1 MKIYSG
7 FAYGKFDNKWVYI
20 MSIIIFET
28 GSAICGGA
36 PNMDALIVG
45 RAIAGVGG
53 AGQYL
58 GSVWSLFFSIA
69 EHSEPSRLMYTFLEF

>member
-1 MKIYSG
+1 MASLQLMHRLSG
-7 FAYGKFDNKWVYI
+7 FAYGSFDNKWVYV

-45 RAIAGVGG
+45 RAIAGIGG

-58 GSVWSLFFSIA
+58 GSA
-69 EHSEPSRLMYTFLEF
+69 

>member
-1 MKIYSG
+1 M
-7 FAYGKFDNKWVYI
+7 YI

-58 GSVWSLFFSIA
+58 GLV
-69 EHSEPSRLMYTFLEF
+69 